1 MDILGIANSSYVSNP
16 LYRFDCDAG
25 STSIEQTNVEPEYKE
40 STESYSSEDSFGS
53 SQNDKWNEKWI
64 EIKSLH
70 TEQKYKDFSHLAQDF
85 EVKKTDLH
93 HFFPI
98 SDLLV
103 LSTIVFQN
111 YYFRIISSRLRE
123 DYFT

>member
-25 STSIEQTNVEPEYKE
+25 STSFETNVEPEYKE
-40 STESYSSEDSFGS
+40 SADSYSSEDSFGLTH
-53 SQNDKWNEKWI
+53 NDKWNEKWI

-85 EVKKTDLH
+85 EVRR
-93 HFFPI
+93 
-98 SDLLV
+98 
-103 LSTIVFQN
+103 N
-111 YYFRIISSRLRE
+111 
-123 DYFT
+123 